1 MARTIATAATRI
13 GIVTLA
19 ALGAFALPVSIG
31 AAEASTTPV
40 AAAAADCA
48 ALQAQL
54 EGLQAREDT
63 LQELLAVAPPAQK
76 PGLIAAIRRVQAQ
89 EGQVQQQMDLANC
102 P

>member
-19 ALGAFALPVSIG
+19 ALGAFALPVSVG
-31 AAEASTTPV
+31 AAQASTTSV

-54 EGLQAREDT
+54 DGLVAREDS
-63 LQELLAVAPPAQK
+63 LQEMLAEASPSQK
-76 PGLIAAIRRVQAQ
+76 PGIIAQIRRVQAQ
-89 EGQVQQQMDLANC
+89 ESQVQQQMDAANC

>member
-1 MARTIATAATRI
+1 MARTIATAGKRI

-31 AAEASTTPV
+31 AAEASTAPV

-48 ALQAQL
+48 ALQATRD
-54 EGLQAREDT
+54 GLQAREDY
-63 LQELLAVAPPAQK
+63 LEELLAVASPAQK
-76 PGLIAAIRRVQAQ
+76 PGIIAQIRRVQAQ
-89 EGQVQQQMDLANC
+89 EAEVDRQLALANC

>member
-19 ALGAFALPVSIG
+19 ALGAFALPVSVG
-31 AAEASTTPV
+31 AAQASTTSV

-48 ALQAQL
+48 ALQATYD
-54 EGLQAREDT
+54 GLDVRVEV
-63 LQELLAVAPPAQK
+63 LQERLAVATPAQK
-76 PGLIAAIRRVQAQ
+76 PGLIAQIISLSSQMT
-89 EGQVQQQMDLANC
+89 QVQQQMDLANC